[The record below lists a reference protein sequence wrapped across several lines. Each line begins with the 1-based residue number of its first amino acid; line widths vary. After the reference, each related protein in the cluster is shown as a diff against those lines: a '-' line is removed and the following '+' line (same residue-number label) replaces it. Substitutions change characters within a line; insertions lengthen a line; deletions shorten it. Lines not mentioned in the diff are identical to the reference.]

1 MRRKLALSAALA
13 KRRAGFH
20 NASMDRIRLGT
31 RGSPLALAQANM
43 TAAALVAAHGIATE
57 IVVISTTGDRVQ
69 DRPLAEIGG
78 KALWTKELDAAL
90 LDGRI
95 DCAVH
100 SMKDVET
107 QLRDGITLVA
117 MLPRADVRE
126 RLLGAASIAGLPPAA
141 RVGTSSPRRAAQLLA
156 QRPDLR
162 IEMLRGNVATR
173 MAKVESGA
181 IDATLLAA
189 AGLDRLGVA
198 AGTAIPVAEMLPASA
213 QGAVGITARAGDTA
227 TAALLLAIDHRDTH
241 RAVLLERG
249 FLAAL
254 GGTCHSPVA
263 ALAEIDGDNVRFRGE
278 VLAEDGGER
287 QVGGFTAGLDEAPA
301 RVAALAAELLA
312 AASPALRGLF
322 DAAAPVGA

>member
-1 MRRKLALSAALA
+1 ME
-13 KRRAGFH
+13 
-20 NASMDRIRLGT
+20 MIRLGT
-31 RGSPLALAQANM
+31 RGSPLALAQAEM
-43 TAAALVAAHGIATE
+43 TAAALQEAHGIATE
-57 IVVISTTGDRVQ
+57 IVVITTTGDRVQ

-90 LDGRI
+90 IDGRI

-107 QLRDGITLVA
+107 GLNPDIVLAA

-126 RLLGAASIAGLPPAA
+126 RLLGAASIADLPQGA
-141 RVGTSSPRRAAQLLA
+141 RVGTSSPRRAAQLRA
-156 QRPDLR
+156 RRPDLA

-198 AGTAIPVAEMLPASA
+198 IGSLIGTDEMLPASA
-213 QGAVGITARAGDTA
+213 QGAVGITARRGDEATLAVLAG
-227 TAALLLAIDHRDTH
+227 IDHATTH
-241 RAVLLERG
+241 QAVTLERG

-263 ALAEIDGDNVRFRGE
+263 ALAEINGEHVRFRGE
-278 VLAEDGGER
+278 LLAEDGSEVR
-287 QVGGFTAGLDEAPA
+287 RGGFEAPLA
-301 RVAALAAELLA
+301 EAMPRVAALAAELLA
-312 AASPALRGLF
+312 EASPGLHALF
-322 DAAAPVGA
+322 HP